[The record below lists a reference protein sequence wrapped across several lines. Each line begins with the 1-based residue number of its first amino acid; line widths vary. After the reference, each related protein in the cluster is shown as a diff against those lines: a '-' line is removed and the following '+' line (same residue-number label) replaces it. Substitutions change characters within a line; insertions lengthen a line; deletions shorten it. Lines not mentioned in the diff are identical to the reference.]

1 MPFKLTHI
9 ICCLVAISFNQKLFA
24 KLTVFT
30 TTTNVASLIDEVGG
44 AKVDVISLT
53 KGAQDPHYIEAK
65 PSFMLKV
72 SSADLLVSIGLG
84 LEDAWLPAVIGGSR
98 NPSLSKGQRGSLIL
112 GEHISVL
119 DIPIGSISREQG
131 DVHPDGNPHFM
142 LDPIRAKKLSKV
154 VAQKLADL
162 APDHK
167 AYFIERSK
175 IFSSKIDAK
184 LKVWQQQIETASA
197 KKIITYH
204 KTLRYFLERFNIQL
218 AAQIEPKP
226 GIPPSSAHILS
237 LIDLCKKQK
246 IKLILV
252 ENFFDDKP
260 AQKISAENPGVKI
273 KKVAVAVG
281 GMSKISSLFDLYE
294 HLILALTN

>member
-1 MPFKLTHI
+1 MI
-9 ICCLVAISFNQKLFA
+9 Q
-24 KLTVFT
+24 
-30 TTTNVASLIDEVGG
+30 
-44 AKVDVISLT
+44 
-53 KGAQDPHYIEAK
+53 
-65 PSFMLKV
+65 
-72 SSADLLVSIGLG
+72 
-84 LEDAWLPAVIGGSR
+84 
-98 NPSLSKGQRGSLIL
+98 
-112 GEHISVL
+112 
-119 DIPIGSISREQG
+119 
-131 DVHPDGNPHFM
+131 
-142 LDPIRAKKLSKV
+142 
-154 VAQKLADL
+154 
-162 APDHK
+162 
-167 AYFIERSK
+167 
-175 IFSSKIDAK
+175 SKIDAK